1 MLLLDAGNSTIKAQ
15 WWQGSMLQSSFSCC
29 FENGWQPCF
38 EKRLGEIDASHCYYS
53 TGQVE
58 VFESKLLSSL
68 LKFMRPDNIHKFEA
82 LGCSHGV
89 RSAYQSPGSLGVDRW
104 LCLLAARHL
113 LAHHD
118 VIIVDAGSAITVD
131 LMNGSGQHQG
141 GAILPGF
148 NTSLARFKAIL
159 HRADFDHPD
168 ISNNDVPG
176 SSTEACIQINYQPTS
191 EAVVEGLID
200 RWYPRLATGAALIV
214 TGGDANRVRRHP
226 DREFRVVPD
235 LVFKGMR
242 LQIGKGSNES
252 IF

>member
-15 WWQGSMLQSSFSCC
+15 WWQGSTLQSSFSCH
-29 FENGWQPCF
+29 FENSWQSCF
-38 EKRLGEIDASHCYYS
+38 EKRLGEIDASQCHYS

-58 VFESKLLSSL
+58 AFESELLNSL
-68 LKFMRPDNIHKFEA
+68 QKFMRPDNIHKFVA
-82 LGCSHGV
+82 LESSHGV
-89 RSAYQSPGSLGVDRW
+89 RSGYQSPGSLGVDRW

-113 LAHHD
+113 LVQD

-131 LMNGSGQHQG
+131 LMNSSGQHQG

-148 NTSLARFKAIL
+148 NTSLARFKKIL
-159 HRADFDHPD
+159 HRADFDHAD
-168 ISNNDVPG
+168 ISKIDAPG
-176 SSTEACIQINYQPTS
+176 CSTEACIQINYQPTS
-191 EAVVEGLID
+191 EAVVERLID
-200 RWYPRLATGAALIV
+200 RWYQRLATDAALIV

-226 DREFRVVPD
+226 DRKFRVVPD

>member
-15 WWQGSMLQSSFSCC
+15 WWQGSVLQSSFTCR
-29 FENGWQPCF
+29 FENGWQSCF
-38 EKRLGEIDASHCYYS
+38 EKRLGEINASRCHYS

-58 VFESKLLSSL
+58 AFESELLSSL
-68 LKFMRPDNIHKFEA
+68 QKFMRPDNIDKFVA
-82 LGCSHGV
+82 LESNHGV
-89 RSAYQSPGSLGVDRW
+89 RNAYQSPGNLGADRW

-113 LAHHD
+113 LAQD

-131 LMNGSGQHQG
+131 LMTGKGQHLG

-148 NTSLARFKAIL
+148 NTSLARFKQIL

-168 ISNNDVPG
+168 ISKNEEPG
-176 SSTEACIQINYQPTS
+176 CSTEACIQINYESTD
-191 EAVVEGLID
+191 EAVIDRLID
-200 RWYPRLATGAALIV
+200 RWSRRLANDAVLIV
-214 TGGDANRVRRHP
+214 TGGDANRMRRRSGRHS
-226 DREFRVVPD
+226 RVVPD
-235 LVFKGMR
+235 LIFKGMR